1 MGISIDKAL
10 GIHQPALLLRSRRSA
25 LLADNIA
32 NADTPNYKARDMDF
46 RAELERATGGSG
58 ALDVTHPMHIPAHG
72 SGLFLGEPA
81 YRVPNQPSVDG
92 NTVDTQREKA
102 VFLDN
107 ALRYQASITFL
118 DGKIRSLREALRG
131 NR

>member
-1 MGISIDKAL
+1 MGISIDDAL
-10 GIHQPALLLRSRRSA
+10 GIHQPALLLRSRRAA
-25 LLADNIA
+25 LLADNLA

-46 RAELERATGGSG
+46 RAELERAIG
-58 ALDVTHPMHIPAHG
+58 APGELSATHPMHIPTHG

-81 YRVPNQPSVDG
+81 YRVPEQPSVDG

-102 VFLDN
+102 TFVDN

-118 DGKIRSLREALRG
+118 DSKIRSLRDALRG
-131 NR
+131 DR